1 MAPLFPGIVEFG
13 ERFGVTIVTAYSM
26 TELPM
31 VFCSNTFYDVT
42 NDNYRLCGH
51 PDPSVDVRLADDHGN
66 DVGDGEPGELLARAA
81 EGVITPGYLNNPE
94 ATATAW
100 RGGWFHTGD
109 VFTRDG
115 DGRYAFVDRKK
126 DAIRRRGENIS
137 SMEVEVAINTFPA
150 VLECAVYAVPSDLAE
165 DDVKVAIVVA
175 PGHEFAPAE
184 LSIFFTLGCRA
195 SRSRVTSRCW
205 RSCRRRRRNAF
216 VRPNCAPPELPRR
229 RGTAA
234 LVEIVVERVMEVS

>member
-165 DDVKVAIVVA
+165 DDVKVGIVVA

-184 LSIFFTLGCRA
+184 LIDFLHA
-195 SRSRVTSRCW
+195 RVPRVAIP
-205 RSCRRRRRNAF
+205 RYVEVLA
-216 VRPNCAPPELPRR
+216 ELPKTPTQRVR
-229 RGTAA
+229 KAELRAAGVTPTTWDRGS
-234 LVEIVVERVMEVS
+234 R